1 MPNLTPKAGSP
12 EEQILQSFDHHAPDP
27 DQVARIQCVRAA
39 CKQCAS
45 QIMGNAPPSA
55 DRTAALR
62 KLHECMM
69 TANKAIVLS

>member
-1 MPNLTPKAGSP
+1 MPTPTPRTGSP
-12 EEQILQSFDHHAPDP
+12 EEQILASFDHHAPDP
-27 DQVARIQCVRAA
+27 DQVARISGVRAA

-45 QIMGNAPPSA
+45 DIMAHAPPSA

-69 TANKAIVLS
+69 TANKAIVLE

>member
-1 MPNLTPKAGSP
+1 MPNPTPKVGSP
-12 EEQILQSFDHHAPDP
+12 EEQILASFDHHAPDAG
-27 DQVARIQCVRAA
+27 QIARIGCVRAA

-45 QIMGNAPPSA
+45 QIMGSAPPSA

-69 TANKAIVLS
+69 TANKAIVLE